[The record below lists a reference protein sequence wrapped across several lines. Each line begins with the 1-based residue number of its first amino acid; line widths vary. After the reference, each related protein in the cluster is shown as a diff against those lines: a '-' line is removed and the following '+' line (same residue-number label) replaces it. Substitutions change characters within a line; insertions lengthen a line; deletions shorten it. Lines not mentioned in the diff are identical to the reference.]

1 MAVREK
7 SVEELVKEA
16 NMIEQKKEMLFILLG
31 TAQQFS
37 RDLGL
42 DGNKIINEMKSGDY
56 INLLKTFDSYF
67 GSYVTLETNNKQY
80 LDLFVKTGTTK
91 SSLG

>member
-1 MAVREK
+1 MAVRQK
-7 SVEELVKEA
+7 SVEELVIDLDGPKGNA
-16 NMIEQKKEMLFILLG
+16 FYLLG

-67 GSYVTLETNNKQY
+67 GSYITLETNNQQY
-80 LDLFVKTGTTK
+80 LEAL
-91 SSLG
+91 

>member
-7 SVEELVKEA
+7 SVKELVIDLDGPNGNA
-16 NMIEQKKEMLFILLG
+16 FYLLG

-42 DGNKIINEMKSGDY
+42 DGNKIIEESRKGKS
-56 INLLKTFDSYF
+56 
-67 GSYVTLETNNKQY
+67 
-80 LDLFVKTGTTK
+80 
-91 SSLG
+91 

>member
-7 SVEELVKEA
+7 SVEEFVIDLDGPNGNA
-16 NMIEQKKEMLFILLG
+16 FYLLG

-42 DGNKIINEMKSGDY
+42 DGDKIINEIKREA
-56 INLLKTFDSYF
+56 TF
-67 GSYVTLETNNKQY
+67 V
-80 LDLFVKTGTTK
+80 
-91 SSLG
+91 

>member
-7 SVEELVKEA
+7 SVKELVIDLDGPNGNA
-16 NMIEQKKEMLFILLG
+16 FYLLG

-42 DGNKIINEMKSGDY
+42 DGNKIIEEMKSGDY
-56 INLLKTFDSYF
+56 INLIKTFDKYF
-67 GSYVTLETNNKQY
+67 GTVVTLETSNQEY
-80 LDLFVKTGTTK
+80 LNAF
-91 SSLG
+91 

>member
-7 SVEELVKEA
+7 SVEELVIDLDGPNGNA
-16 NMIEQKKEMLFILLG
+16 FYLLG

-42 DGNKIINEMKSGDY
+42 DGNKIIEEMKSGDY
-56 INLLKTFDSYF
+56 INLLKTFENYF
-67 GSYVTLETNNKQY
+67 GSYVTLETNNQEY
-80 LDLFVKTGTTK
+80 LEALN
-91 SSLG
+91 

>member
-1 MAVREK
+1 MAVRKK
-7 SVEELVKEA
+7 SVEELVIDLDGPKGNA
-16 NMIEQKKEMLFILLG
+16 FYLLG
-31 TAQQFS
+31 MAQQFS

-67 GSYVTLETNNKQY
+67 GSYVTLETNNQQY
-80 LDLFVKTGTTK
+80 LEAL
-91 SSLG
+91 